1 MMLDDNQMEL
11 ENPATWYSQA
21 KPADQAEFRQWLKG
35 LLQSETVKLTFEKAD
50 GSDRVMRATLKSGVV
65 PLYERKTER
74 VRTPNPE
81 LCSVYDLEKREWRSF
96 RFDKVK
102 RIEFTLGEET

>member
-1 MMLDDNQMEL
+1 MLEDNLTEL

-21 KPADQAEFRQWLKG
+21 KPADQAEFRQWLKE
-35 LLQSETVKLTFEKAD
+35 LLQSDIVKLTFEKAD

-81 LCSVYDLEKREWRSF
+81 LCSVYDLDKREWRSF

-102 RIEFTLGEET
+102 RIEFTLGDET

>member
-1 MMLDDNQMEL
+1 MQEDNLMEL
-11 ENPATWYSQA
+11 EDTSTWYSQA
-21 KPADQAEFRQWLKG
+21 KPADQAQFRQWLKG
-35 LLQSETVKLTFEKAD
+35 LLQSESVKLTFEKVD
-50 GSDRVMRATLKSGVV
+50 GSQRVMRATLKSGMV

-81 LCSVYDLEKREWRSF
+81 LCSVFDLDKREWRSF
-96 RFDKVK
+96 RFDKIK

>member
-1 MMLDDNQMEL
+1 MQEDNQMEL
-11 ENPATWYSQA
+11 EDTATWYSQA

-35 LLQSETVKLTFEKAD
+35 LLQTELVKLTFEKTD
-50 GSDRVMRATLKSGVV
+50 GTMRVMRATLKSGVV

-81 LCSVYDLEKREWRSF
+81 LCSVFDLDKREWRSF